1 MFFRYIIIAFA
12 LLIVLF
18 FAIDSF
24 ACGEEGPCPGVEDK
38 GHGHAQLKIM
48 NITGGPTVEIPGN
61 IGLRP
66 VMTANG
72 KSSFCYDAVHTHGND
87 GTIHF
92 QIGGD
97 NPSTLGM
104 FLTKWG
110 RTDLLLNARVTVD
123 DQPLT
128 TSPMELILQPE
139 MEIEI
144 FFHGPPPS
152 K

>member
-1 MFFRYIIIAFA
+1 MFFRYIIIAAA
-12 LLIVLF
+12 LLIVIF

-24 ACGEEGPCPGVEDK
+24 ACGGEGPCPGVQDG
-38 GHGHAQLKIM
+38 GHGHAQLKITNM
-48 NITGGPTVEIPGN
+48 AGGPTVEVPGN
-61 IGLRP
+61 IGLKP
-66 VMTANG
+66 VKAADG
-72 KSSFCYDAVHTHGND
+72 KSSFCYEAVHTHGND

-97 NPSTLGM
+97 NPPTLGM

-110 RTDLLLNARVTVD
+110 RTDLLINAHVKVD
-123 DQPLT
+123 GEAIT
-128 TSPMELILQPE
+128 TSPMELILEPE